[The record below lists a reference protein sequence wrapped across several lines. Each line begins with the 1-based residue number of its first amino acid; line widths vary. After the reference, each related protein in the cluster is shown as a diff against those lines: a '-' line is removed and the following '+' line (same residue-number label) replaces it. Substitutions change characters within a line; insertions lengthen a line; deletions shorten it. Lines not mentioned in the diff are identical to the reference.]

1 MGVNTSWT
9 YSVDI
14 LSLLFKIKF
23 IKVSV
28 WNTKVDPVPEEQVKN
43 GSDST
48 SYFVSNL
55 ELFFMYNADKTLFL
69 CIFSLQV

>member
-43 GSDST
+43 GSDSK

-55 ELFFMYNADKTLFL
+55 ELFVMYNAEKTLFL

>member
-43 GSDST
+43 GSDSK

-55 ELFFMYNADKTLFL
+55 ELFFMYNAEKTLFL